1 VNWNKL
7 KSLFVVQGQPGAGPA
22 SSATD
27 DQPLPGDLSDI
38 DPELA
43 KYLVPEE
50 PAAAAP
56 PPPLPASADATQLT
70 GTIDFQGL
78 YDQAGIPNTD
88 EVEALEK
95 FLGGLDQQLPQASRL
110 AAAKAFLG
118 AIGKSPAD
126 VLTDAERKIQ
136 VVRAVDASKQSEVSA
151 TVDKHQQII
160 DELQRQ
166 IEEQRA
172 GMEAARRDLEAVRG
186 QCAIEEARLQGARLF
201 FGAMDSYSGPGTP
214 GAPAAPGKP
223 GR

>member
-7 KSLFVVQGQPGAGPA
+7 KSLFVVANQSPTDPGSDAM
-22 SSATD
+22 
-27 DQPLPGDLSDI
+27 PLPADMSDI

-43 KYLVPEE
+43 KYLVPEGSTGGAG
-50 PAAAAP
+50 AAM
-56 PPPLPASADATQLT
+56 PPPLPAGADAAQLT
-70 GTIDFQGL
+70 GTIDFQAL

-95 FLGGLDQQLPQASRL
+95 FLGGLDQQLPQASKL

-118 AIGKSPAD
+118 AIGKAHTD

-136 VVRAVDASKQSEVSA
+136 VVRAVDASKQSEVNA
-151 TVDKHQQII
+151 TLDTHQKLI
-160 DELQRQ
+160 DDLQRQ

-172 GMEAARRDLEAVRG
+172 AMEAARRDLESVRS

-201 FGAMDSYSGPGTP
+201 FGAMDTMG
-214 GAPAAPGKP
+214 GKP
-223 GR
+223 PGQ

>member
-7 KSLFVVQGQPGAGPA
+7 KSLFVVHGQQPGGPA
-22 SSATD
+22 SATD

-43 KYLVPEE
+43 KYLVPEG
-50 PAAAAP
+50 PDAVAP
-56 PPPLPASADATQLT
+56 PPPLPAGADPTQLT
-70 GTIDFQGL
+70 GAIDFQGL

-126 VLTDAERKIQ
+126 VLADAERKIQ
-136 VVRAVDASKQSEVSA
+136 VVRAVDGSKQGEVSA

-201 FGAMDSYSGPGTP
+201 FGAMDSYSGP
-214 GAPAAPGKP
+214 APAKPGKP
-223 GR
+223 GA